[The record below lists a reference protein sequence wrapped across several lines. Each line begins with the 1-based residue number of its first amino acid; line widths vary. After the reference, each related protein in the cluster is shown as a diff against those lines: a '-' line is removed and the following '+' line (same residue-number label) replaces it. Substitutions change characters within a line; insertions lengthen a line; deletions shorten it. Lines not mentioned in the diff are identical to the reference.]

1 MKYLLFITLT
11 CFLNILAAEFIYL
24 AHFQIPD
31 GFKRNDFKTSTI
43 ITKPNGSFVWGSE
56 YHNWFIAVNEQ
67 KNGYNFKYSVQEM
80 SKITN
85 VISKTLI
92 GGKIVI
98 DEEQT
103 DFNIK
108 YNNYPTSILETFSSD
123 GFQLFQSGVIQ
134 YDTRHVR
141 IVDGG
146 IPMLIGKTDFS
157 KETVFRRIVSYNNNA
172 EPVSTNMLNIESALS
187 FDFTEKK
194 DKKEIYVSN
203 TEKTIIKAEFYQEND
218 SKFAY
223 FYVFKPKIN
232 EKSIFDINSNNNKS
246 IHGDWKTLQTVT
258 NGMDSIYF
266 KDDGICR
273 IVFKKDG
280 QTLLKLAFYNF
291 NDNQI
296 RLFQSYKS
304 NPPNI
309 SDFFYDDE
317 IVMNY
322 KIENKKLTIFT
333 NSSTNE
339 FTIKK

>member
-11 CFLNILAAEFIYL
+11 SLLNILAAEFVYL
-24 AHFQIPD
+24 THFQIPD
-31 GFKRNDFKTSTI
+31 SFRRNNFKTSTI

-56 YHNWFIAVNEQ
+56 DNNWFIAVNEQ

-80 SKITN
+80 TKITN
-85 VISKTLI
+85 IISKTTI
-92 GGKIVI
+92 NGKIVI

-108 YNNYPTSILETFSSD
+108 YNNYPSSILETFSTD
-123 GFQLFQSGVIQ
+123 GFQLFQSGVMQ
-134 YDTRHVR
+134 YQTRHVR
-141 IVDGG
+141 IVEGG
-146 IPMLIGKTDFS
+146 IPMEIS
-157 KETVFRRIVSYNNNA
+157 KMNFPTETVFRRIVSYNKSG
-172 EPVSTNMLNIESALS
+172 EKISTNMLNIESALS

-194 DKKEIYVSN
+194 DKKETYIS
-203 TEKTIIKAEFYQEND
+203 TTDKTIVKAEFYEEND

-223 FYVFKPKIN
+223 FYEFKPKNN
-232 EKSIFDINSNNNKS
+232 EKSIFDINSNKNKS
-246 IHGDWKTLQTVT
+246 ILGNWTVFQNST
-258 NGMDSIYF
+258 NWVEFNF

-273 IVFKKDG
+273 IIINKDG
-280 QTLLKLAFYNF
+280 ETSLKLQYYNF

-296 RLFQSYKS
+296 RLFKSYKS
-304 NPPNI
+304 NPPN
-309 SDFFYDDE
+309 DNYFYYDGDS
-317 IVMNY
+317 VMNY